1 MPCNQLEEAQLLTG
15 IQLNCIISILLSS
28 HCQCQAQ
35 CMTVVNKWLI
45 QRFPNSGIT
54 DNDVFMLLVV
64 VVVMVV
70 TECRASSTLSVYSI
84 VGTY

>member
-1 MPCNQLEEAQLLTG
+1 
-15 IQLNCIISILLSS
+15 
-28 HCQCQAQ
+28 
-35 CMTVVNKWLI
+35 MTVVNKWLI

-64 VVVMVV
+64 VVFMVV